1 MNRTQLNALPVA
13 ARLYASYRDA
23 QQTDFVT
30 PAYIAVVD
38 GAPTI
43 VFADADGVAP
53 APVRVADVPDSWLD
67 VTSERVGN
75 LHVTRITPEPSARR
89 DVHLHNTQ
97 DAAWQHAVLLKAS
110 EMAHVYAQL
119 DAERLGGLLA
129 SVQATPLIRP
139 IQKER

>member
-1 MNRTQLNALPVA
+1 MNRNQLNALPVA

-30 PAYIAVVD
+30 PAYIAVIA

-43 VFADADGVAP
+43 VFADADGIAP
-53 APVRVADVPDSWLD
+53 APVRVTDVPDAWLD
-67 VTSERVGN
+67 VTSTRIGN
-75 LHVTRITPEPSARR
+75 LHVTRITPEPGARR
-89 DVHLHNTQ
+89 DVRLHKTQ
-97 DAAWQHAVLLKAS
+97 DDAWQYAVLLKAS

-129 SVQATPLIRP
+129 SVQATPLIR
-139 IQKER
+139 KEG